1 MALYYAPA
9 TVDENGYTSPEG
21 EIPPNVRS
29 LRFDAAASRF
39 VLQAGESAAP
49 IPESWAAMSEAE
61 VEADYPGLVGG
72 A

>member
-9 TVDENGYTSPEG
+9 AVDEDGYTSPEG
-21 EIPPNVRS
+21 EIPPSVRS
-29 LRFDAAASRF
+29 LRFDEAASRF
-39 VLQAGESAAP
+39 VLQAGQSAVP
-49 IPESWAAMSEAE
+49 VPESWAAKSEAE